1 MKICFE
7 VHMGGAA
14 IIHTILP
21 VYMLMTHH
29 FPDLST
35 SKITR
40 IADVGFL
47 RGVHRLSKGWW
58 VRKVW
63 WGW

>member
-1 MKICFE
+1 
-7 VHMGGAA
+7 MGGAA

-21 VYMLMTHH
+21 VYMLMTLH

-47 RGVHRLSKGWW
+47 RGVHRLSKGCW